1 VPSGHCSSYVACK
14 QHCLADNFR
23 DLMNRLL
30 CSNIFAAS
38 IYLLCL
44 AIVGISTSV
53 AQSRPIRQAQDRPNV
68 LFIGVDDLRPELNCY
83 GETYI
88 HSPNIDR
95 LASQGVLFNRAY
107 CQWAVCMPSRASLLT
122 GLRPDTFK
130 GVARGFRSV
139 VPDVVTLP
147 QHFKNN
153 GYFTQ
158 SFGKIYHGTWYTAYV
173 GNSHQDPISW
183 SVPRMAPSPQYYY
196 SEKGIQAA
204 REVFATSD
212 DPWSQDVIR
221 DPSDPDQWKKHF
233 VRAWATEAPDVADE
247 IPGDGVITA
256 TAIERI
262 RDLASRKEPVPFFL
276 AVGFMKPHLPF
287 IAPKK
292 YWDLYNPEEIPSVPL
307 PEPPEGAPD
316 IALNQWGELRAYS
329 DMPKS
334 GPLTPEQTR
343 HLRHGYAACVSYVD
357 AQVGLLLDELDRL
370 ELRKNTIVVLWS
382 DHGFKLG
389 DLGMWCKHT
398 NFELDT
404 RVPLI
409 VSAPGLSAGTKS
421 DALVE
426 LVDLYPTLSDLADL
440 PKSPG
445 AEGVSFAQIVK
456 NPNSSGESAAFSQ
469 YPRGQNVGYSIRT
482 SRYRY
487 TEWRPKNKVQAP
499 LVAVELYD
507 YQSLGEKR
515 NLALNPAYRKELSS
529 LRSLLRASR

>member
-1 VPSGHCSSYVACK
+1 MGVFPASAAQNK
-14 QHCLADNFR
+14 P
-23 DLMNRLL
+23 
-30 CSNIFAAS
+30 NI
-38 IYLLCL
+38 
-44 AIVGISTSV
+44 
-53 AQSRPIRQAQDRPNV
+53 
-68 LFIGVDDLRPELNCY
+68 LFIGVDDLRPELGCY
-83 GETYI
+83 GADYI
-88 HSPNIDR
+88 QSPNIDR
-95 LASQGVLFNRAY
+95 LASEGVLFNRAY

-130 GVARGFRSV
+130 GIARGFRSV

-158 SFGKIYHGTWYTAYV
+158 SFGKIFHGTWYTAYV

-204 REVFATSD
+204 RKVFATSD
-212 DPWSQDVIR
+212 DPWSKEVQR
-221 DPSDPDQWKKHF
+221 DPNDLDQWTKHF
-233 VRAWATEAPDVADE
+233 VRAWATEAPDVDDE

-256 TAIERI
+256 AAIKTMHE
-262 RDLASRKEPVPFFL
+262 LASRKDQVPFFL

-287 IAPKK
+287 IAPKR
-292 YWDLYNPEEIPSVPL
+292 YWDLYNPDEIPTVPQ
-307 PEPPEGAPD
+307 PEPPVGAPD
-316 IALNQWGELRAYS
+316 IALNQWGEMRAYS
-329 DMPKS
+329 DMPKT

-370 ELRKNTIVVLWS
+370 NLRENTIVVLWS

-409 VSAPGLSAGTKS
+409 VSAPGLSIRAKS
-421 DALVE
+421 NALVE
-426 LVDLYPTLSDLADL
+426 LVDIYPTLSDLADL
-440 PKSPG
+440 PKPPG
-445 AEGVSFAQIVK
+445 AEGVSFAHIVK
-456 NPNSSGESAAFSQ
+456 DPNLSGESAAFSQ

-487 TEWRPKNKVQAP
+487 TEWRAKDDARGSP
-499 LVAVELYD
+499 VAVELYD
-507 YQSLGEKR
+507 YEVQGEQR
-515 NLALNPAYRKELSS
+515 NLAHNSSYRNELSS
-529 LRSLLRASR
+529 LRSLLRAEPTIIPIESPK